1 MGNSALLKCEI
12 PSFVADFVSVAN
24 WIDNDGIEYF
34 PSNNHNGTQIQKN
47 NFEEMGHSKK
57 QFLEPFKKLKII
69 FFAVVAQT
77 YTTDANK
84 NYVILG
90 NSALVKCEIP
100 SFVADF
106 VSVVSWLDN
115 DGMEYFPSNLG
126 TFKQIFGQYTS
137 NLLSTDLFN
146 FYSFF
151 QLLLKH
157 TILKIA
163 KFTSSWEIQ
172 LWSNVT
178 FQVL

>member
-1 MGNSALLKCEI
+1 MVHKSK
-12 PSFVADFVSVAN
+12 
-24 WIDNDGIEYF
+24 
-34 PSNNHNGTQIQKN
+34 KN

-126 TFKQIFGQYTS
+126 TFYS
-137 NLLSTDLFN
+137 NE
-146 FYSFF
+146 Y
-151 QLLLKH
+151 
-157 TILKIA
+157 
-163 KFTSSWEIQ
+163 
-172 LWSNVT
+172 
-178 FQVL
+178 

>member
-1 MGNSALLKCEI
+1 
-12 PSFVADFVSVAN
+12 
-24 WIDNDGIEYF
+24 
-34 PSNNHNGTQIQKN
+34 
-47 NFEEMGHSKK
+47 MGHSKK
-57 QFLEPFKKLKII
+57 QFLEPFKKLNII

-126 TFKQIFGQYTS
+126 TFYSNEYWGNIQAICYQNSHTNSCIIVTPYT
-137 NLLSTDLFN
+137 
-146 FYSFF
+146 FF
-151 QLLLKH
+151 QLLLKLTIH
-157 TILKIA
+157 TLMR
-163 KFTSSWEIQ
+163 SMSYLEIQ
-172 LWSNVT
+172 LWQNVT